1 MSLKPEMQAYVDS
14 MVASGLPAQW
24 EAPVAVLRA
33 NTEGRPALSGTP
45 ENIYNVEHRFIPG
58 PTSDLPVRIYRPH
71 NKSTLPALVFFH
83 GGGWVLSNLGVYE
96 QALRSLSN
104 RGQFIVIAVNY
115 QKAPEHPF
123 PIPFDD
129 CYATLE
135 WVYKNAEKLGV
146 EQSMIGVAGDSAGGN
161 LAAGVAIKARDNDVP
176 LAFQTLIYPCIEPE
190 LKTESAKAN
199 ATGFGLTTRGM
210 KWFWEQYLQHAR
222 DTKNPY
228 AVPSSAKSLVGVAP
242 AIVIT
247 AEYDPLL
254 DDGYGYADLLK
265 GDGVTTV
272 YREFDGQIHGFFS
285 LAAITSD
292 AVALQHFIADEI
304 NALLGR

>member
-1 MSLKPEMQAYVDS
+1 MTLKPEMQAYVDS
-14 MVASGLPAQW
+14 MAASGLPAQW
-24 EAPVAVLRA
+24 EAPVSVLRA

-45 ENIYNVEHRFIPG
+45 ENIFSVEHRFIPG

-71 NKSTLPALVFFH
+71 NKTTLPALIFFH

-104 RGQFIVIAVNY
+104 HGQFVVIAVNY

-135 WVYKNAEKLGV
+135 WVHKNAQTLSIEPA
-146 EQSMIGVAGDSAGGN
+146 MIGVAGDSAGGN
-161 LAAGVAIKARDNDVP
+161 LAAGVAIKARDSQLP
-176 LAFQTLIYPCIEPE
+176 LAFQGLIYPCIEPA
-190 LKTESAKAN
+190 LTTESAKSN
-199 ATGFGLTTRGM
+199 AAGFGLTTRGM
-210 KWFWEQYLQHAR
+210 KWFWEQYLQNSR
-222 DTKNPY
+222 DNKNSY
-228 AVPSSAKSLVGVAP
+228 AVPSAAQSLTGVAP
-242 AIVIT
+242 AIVVT

-254 DDGYGYADLLK
+254 DDGYGYADMLK
-265 GDGVTTV
+265 RDGVTTV
-272 YREFDGQIHGFFS
+272 YREYEGQIHGFFS
-285 LAAITSD
+285 LAGVTNDAIE
-292 AVALQHFIADEI
+292 LQHFLADEI